1 MWALSW
7 SGNGTRRASAET
19 IMTWHDLFQLWLR
32 ALSQLETQGGLIN
45 VSQSMPLL
53 ASSEKEACSDAS
65 SLSDYFKFEFAGQV
79 GIVYTLS
86 SVGNSVERNAAPKSV
101 RCFSHLDQHFYHIST
116 LNLPLNFLSKAF
128 HQHWEIPRGL
138 GEWKGPTPSFQW

>member
-1 MWALSW
+1 
-7 SGNGTRRASAET
+7 
-19 IMTWHDLFQLWLR
+19 MTWHDLFQLWLR
-32 ALSQLETQGGLIN
+32 ALSLLETQGGLVN

-86 SVGNSVERNAAPKSV
+86 SVGNSVERNSAPESV
-101 RCFSHLDQHFYHIST
+101 RCFSHLDQHFYHISA
-116 LNLPLNFLSKAF
+116 LNLPLNFLSEAF
-128 HQHWEIPRGL
+128 HQHWEIPKGL
-138 GEWKGPTPSFQW
+138 GEWGGSYPILPVVILP